1 LSDPLTSR
9 SFAEA
14 RLQIT
19 VAQTRSAPY
28 VSSATLRIVVMQV
41 ELTLPFPMPSETT
54 LPFGVA
60 LHEAVRTSLQ
70 SMDDLHDCIKPCVRF
85 LHAAGVGPAQMI
97 LTIKDC
103 VRQSA
108 LSRRALGHEFAVA
121 NADQLMEQIVKWA
134 IVEYYRIPA

>member
-1 LSDPLTSR
+1 
-9 SFAEA
+9 
-14 RLQIT
+14 
-19 VAQTRSAPY
+19 
-28 VSSATLRIVVMQV
+28 MQV

-60 LHEAVRTSLQ
+60 LHEAVRTSLD
-70 SMDDLHDCIKPCVRF
+70 SMDELRSCVVPCVRF
-85 LHAAGVGPAQMI
+85 LRAAGVGPAQMI

-134 IVEYYRIPA
+134 IVEYYQTPA